1 VTPEQEVE
9 RATQPV
15 WTWRRRKMFIFQG
28 FTATLYC
35 LSVCIHS
42 KCFSSKWPGVMKS
55 LNNTGLL
62 LLLLLTFYSF
72 ELKFLDLSIRKEF
85 KITTQQNV
93 EDKVICKDFLS

>member
-1 VTPEQEVE
+1 
-9 RATQPV
+9 
-15 WTWRRRKMFIFQG
+15 
-28 FTATLYC
+28 
-35 LSVCIHS
+35 
-42 KCFSSKWPGVMKS
+42 MKS